1 MTDGLSFTPF
11 GAVVVRDGV
20 VIGQGVSEVVA
31 RKDPTA
37 HAEVNAIRE
46 AAQTAG
52 SHPLTGAELY
62 ASGYPCPLC
71 LSAAVWAGIDKV
83 WFGAGLGV
91 SSEAGFEDLEVYKQF
106 MMGPAAWTFDVEPV
120 SEFYDVERADNSII
134 GWKTAFDLSE
144 TD

>member
-1 MTDGLSFTPF
+1 M
-11 GAVVVRDGV
+11 
-20 VIGQGVSEVVA
+20 SEVVA

-46 AAQTAG
+46 AAQTVG
-52 SHPLTGAELY
+52 SHLLKGAELY

-91 SSEAGFEDLEVYKQF
+91 FSSGVFDNMEMYKQF

-120 SEFYDVERADNSII
+120 SDFYDVERANNSII
-134 GWKTAFDLSE
+134 GWKQVFDEEFGS
-144 TD
+144 D